1 MAEQLTHTVHCYSDK
16 SKRKH
21 FTSKHFTSK
30 QEAVTYANSLLSQGL
45 KARIFPYS
53 PPKKYI
59 DILAERGPNG

>member
-16 SKRKH
+16 SKR
-21 FTSKHFTSK
+21 KHFTSK

-53 PPKKYI
+53 PPRRYI

>member
-21 FTSKHFTSK
+21 FTSK
-30 QEAVTYANSLLSQGL
+30 QEAVTYAVTYANSLLSQGL